1 MYDIFRC
8 SESPHMVIKAH
19 LVRLLLIQTNHS
31 VFCCGY
37 FFFREQRELLRLINW
52 TK

>member
-1 MYDIFRC
+1 MYDSFRF

-31 VFCCGY
+31 VFCCDY

-52 TK
+52 TR